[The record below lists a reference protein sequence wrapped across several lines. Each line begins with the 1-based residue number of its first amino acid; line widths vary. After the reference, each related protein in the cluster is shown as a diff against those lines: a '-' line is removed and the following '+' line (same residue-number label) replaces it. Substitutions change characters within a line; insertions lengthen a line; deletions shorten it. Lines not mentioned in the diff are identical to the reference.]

1 MGAGEVTGAAV
12 SACGLIGFVGLIVPH
27 AVRLAIG
34 PDHRRLVPGSALAGA
49 TFLVLAD
56 TFARTV
62 RVPEIPLGSLAGT
75 GRTATA
81 VPFVAAGWAGGFVA
95 GAPGGPSDGVR
106 PVVGLGIEWPLDL
119 LRLDV
124 GVSPRTGRIG
134 VAIDISRD
142 FWDIL

>member
-1 MGAGEVTGAAV
+1 LVGEGFRSLAGRQAV
-12 SACGLIGFVGLIVPH
+12 WFSAD
-27 AVRLAIG
+27 VRL
-34 PDHRRLVPGSALAGA
+34 PM
-49 TFLVLAD
+49 
-56 TFARTV
+56 

-75 GRTATA
+75 GRTATV

-95 GAPGGPSDGVR
+95 GAPGAPSDGVR
-106 PVVGLGIEWPLDL
+106 PVVGLGIGWPLDL

-134 VAIDISRD
+134 VAVDISRD